1 MSNPLR
7 VLVAGCGNMGASHAR
22 AYHKMPEFEIVGLVS
37 RGPASRAAL
46 SQELGGLPQFS
57 DYYEALETTKPD
69 VVSINTYPETHGP
82 YARAALE
89 AGCHVFC
96 EKPLAETVE
105 EAQSIVDAARR
116 HKRKLVVGYILR
128 VHPAWI
134 RFIELARTLGK
145 PLVMRMNLNQQSHGP
160 TWTAHRNLMN
170 SMSPI
175 VDCGVHYVDVMCQ
188 MTGAKPVRV
197 SAIGARLSDELKPG
211 MYNYGQLQVTF
222 DDGSVGWYEAG
233 WGPMMSEVAFF
244 VKDVVGPKG
253 CVSIVKDPNE
263 TEAVASDD
271 IDSHTKTNCI
281 RVHHSA
287 LDGRNEFVTPDEFIN
302 TEDEPDHQGLCDRE
316 QAFFLRAIQQDV
328 DLSDHMHDAVNSLR
342 IVLAADESVK
352 TGQVVRCELQIADCR
367 LQIAR
372 LHALSTR
379 AEQFRR
385 SPQFSAGSK
394 FSATPLMQY
403 RSPVGGGPSS
413 NT

>member
-1 MSNPLR
+1 MTSPLR

-22 AYHKMPEFEIVGLVS
+22 AYHKMPEFQIVGLVS
-37 RGPASRAAL
+37 RGPESRQAI
-46 SQELGGLPQFS
+46 SKELGGLPEFS
-57 DYYEALETTKPD
+57 DYYEALAATKPD

-82 YARAALE
+82 YARAAIK

-105 EAQSIVDAARR
+105 EAQSIVDAARANR
-116 HKRKLVVGYILR
+116 RKLVIGYILR
-128 VHPAWI
+128 VHPAWV
-134 RFIELARTLGK
+134 RFIEIARTLGK

-160 TWTAHRNLMN
+160 TWNVHRNLMK

-188 MTGAKPVRV
+188 MTGARPVRV
-197 SAIGARLSDELKPG
+197 CAIGARLTDELKPG

-244 VKDVVGPKG
+244 VKDVIGPKG

-263 TEAVASDD
+263 SRASGSDD

-281 RVHHSA
+281 KLHRSDIDA
-287 LDGRNEFVTPDEFIN
+287 NNEFVAPDELIS

-328 DLSDHMHDAVNSLR
+328 DLTDHMNDAVNSLR
-342 IVLAADESVK
+342 IVLAADESVR
-352 TGQVVRCELQIADCR
+352 TGKIVKL
-367 LQIAR
+367 
-372 LHALSTR
+372 
-379 AEQFRR
+379 
-385 SPQFSAGSK
+385 
-394 FSATPLMQY
+394 
-403 RSPVGGGPSS
+403 
-413 NT
+413 